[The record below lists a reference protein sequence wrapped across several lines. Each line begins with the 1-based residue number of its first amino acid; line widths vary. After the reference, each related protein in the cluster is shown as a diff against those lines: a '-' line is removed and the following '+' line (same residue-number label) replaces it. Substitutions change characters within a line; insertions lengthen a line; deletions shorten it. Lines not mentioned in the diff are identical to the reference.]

1 MYHISDYKKYIR
13 CPFLYA
19 YEKQKEKTVFNPF
32 VRIDDEVS
40 LLAAERLGISSYF
53 LGKRG
58 DEPSV
63 ALEAVKEHEW
73 LVKARFEYH
82 DLRVKVPFLHKVDGG
97 WEVYFLFVGLYPH
110 NDDSTFYALTIW
122 VLEHNGIHVK
132 DMKILHL
139 NADYVRE
146 EELDVKQ
153 LFVLTDCFYNKN
165 NHPSIRI
172 ADAVKKYSLDPD
184 VVLQEMKASEGR
196 SPGVPERT
204 SKCSSHKKCLYFDAC
219 FPENEKLPCNSILTL
234 SSSQNKYAMYQE
246 GKLYLKDA
254 DTDRIEGSRMQY
266 AEIMADKN
274 NGFFADRLALKSWLD
289 RVHYP
294 VTFLDFEWE
303 RFAIPPYPGMK
314 PYDVLPFE
322 YSIHVLKEDGAMTH
336 SVFLSIHDDRE
347 ALIQGLLKDTCTS
360 GTVVAYNA
368 EGAEKIRLMEM
379 AEQFPQYASQLMNIY
394 ERMEDLQIPFI
405 TGAVYDT
412 RMEGQWSLKKIMA
425 MMNDKSYLDL
435 DINKGMDAVF
445 QWRHLDNEENIENKQ
460 EIIENLKKY
469 CGMDTYAMTV
479 VYAWLKKIVE

>member
-1 MYHISDYKKYIR
+1 
-13 CPFLYA
+13 
-19 YEKQKEKTVFNPF
+19 
-32 VRIDDEVS
+32 
-40 LLAAERLGISSYF
+40 
-53 LGKRG
+53 
-58 DEPSV
+58 
-63 ALEAVKEHEW
+63 
-73 LVKARFEYH
+73 
-82 DLRVKVPFLHKVDGG
+82 
-97 WEVYFLFVGLYPH
+97 
-110 NDDSTFYALTIW
+110 
-122 VLEHNGIHVK
+122 
-132 DMKILHL
+132 
-139 NADYVRE
+139 
-146 EELDVKQ
+146 
-153 LFVLTDCFYNKN
+153 
-165 NHPSIRI
+165 
-172 ADAVKKYSLDPD
+172 
-184 VVLQEMKASEGR
+184 
-196 SPGVPERT
+196 
-204 SKCSSHKKCLYFDAC
+204 
-219 FPENEKLPCNSILTL
+219 
-234 SSSQNKYAMYQE
+234 
-246 GKLYLKDA
+246 
-254 DTDRIEGSRMQY
+254 MQY

-274 NGFFADRLALKSWLD
+274 NGFFADRLVLKSWLD

-322 YSIHVLKEDGAMTH
+322 YSIHVLKEDGTMSH

-460 EIIENLKKY
+460 EIVENLKKY